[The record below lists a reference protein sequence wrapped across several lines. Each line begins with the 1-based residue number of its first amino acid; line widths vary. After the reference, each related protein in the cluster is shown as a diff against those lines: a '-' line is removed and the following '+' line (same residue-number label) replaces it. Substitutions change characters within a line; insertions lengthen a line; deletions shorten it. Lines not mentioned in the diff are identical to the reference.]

1 MKPQEFNEKIWAC
14 NDARKKYSG
23 ILDKILIM
31 QEIIKKEHITD
42 ADKQMFINVL
52 NNLTKTLVKDAIS
65 NENQATE
72 LLMAEGLEGTQPQ
85 AKFMEEQIEEVINN
99 TNELSRIRT
108 SLKNDEK
115 TL

>member
-14 NDARKKYSG
+14 NDAREKYSG
-23 ILDKILIM
+23 IFDQILIM
-31 QEIIKKEHITD
+31 QEITKKEHITD
-42 ADKQMFINVL
+42 ADKHMFIGVL
-52 NNLTKTLVKDAIS
+52 NSLTKTLVQDAIS

-85 AKFMEEQIEEVINN
+85 AKFMEERIGEVLNN

-108 SLKNDEK
+108 SLKNNEK